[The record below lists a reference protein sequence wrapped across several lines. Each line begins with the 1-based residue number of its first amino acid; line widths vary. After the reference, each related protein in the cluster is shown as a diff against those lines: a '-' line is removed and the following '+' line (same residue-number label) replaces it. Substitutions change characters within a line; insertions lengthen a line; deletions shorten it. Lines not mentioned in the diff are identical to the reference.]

1 MWYVIIGKDIE
12 NSLQLRMETRDSH
25 LARLNDLTEQGRIL
39 VAGPIP
45 AIDNEDPGE
54 AGFSGSVII
63 AEFESLENAKDWAN
77 QDPYVKAGVFKEI
90 TVKPF
95 KKVIP

>member
-12 NSLQLRMETRDSH
+12 DSLQLRMETRDSH
-25 LARLNDLTEQGRIL
+25 LARLNDLTDQGRIL

-45 AIDNEDPGE
+45 AIDSKDPGE
-54 AGFSGSVII
+54 AGFSGSIII
-63 AEFESLENAKDWAN
+63 AEFNSLRDAEDWAN
-77 QDPYVKAGVFKEI
+77 KDPYVIAGVFSEI

-95 KKVIP
+95 KRVLP

>member
-12 NSLQLRMETRDSH
+12 NSLQLRMETRDAH

-45 AIDNEDPGE
+45 AIDSEDPGE
-54 AGFSGSVII
+54 AGFSGSIII
-63 AEFESLENAKDWAN
+63 AEFNSLRDAEDWAN
-77 QDPYVKAGVFKEI
+77 KDPYVIAGVFSEI

-95 KKVIP
+95 KRVLP

>member
-12 NSLQLRMETRDSH
+12 DSLQLRMKTRDSH
-25 LARLNDLTEQGRIL
+25 LARLNDLTDQGRIL

-54 AGFSGSVII
+54 AGFSGSII
-63 AEFESLENAKDWAN
+63 AEFKSLQDAEDWAN
-77 QDPYVKAGVFKEI
+77 QDPYVKAGVFSEI

-95 KKVIP
+95 KKVLP

>member
-12 NSLQLRMETRDSH
+12 DSLQLRMKTRDSH
-25 LARLNDLTEQGRIL
+25 LARLNDLTDQGRIL

-54 AGFSGSVII
+54 AGFSGSIII
-63 AEFESLENAKDWAN
+63 AEFKSLQDAEDWAN
-77 QDPYVKAGVFKEI
+77 QDPYVKAGVFSEI

-95 KKVIP
+95 KKVLP

>member
-12 NSLQLRMETRDSH
+12 DSLQLRMKTRDSH
-25 LARLNDLTEQGRIL
+25 LASLNDLTDQGRIL

-54 AGFSGSVII
+54 AGFSGSIII
-63 AEFESLENAKDWAN
+63 AEFKSLQDAEDWAN
-77 QDPYVKAGVFKEI
+77 QDPYVKAGVFSEI

-95 KKVIP
+95 KKVLP

>member
-12 NSLQLRMETRDSH
+12 NSLQLRIKTRESH
-25 LARLNDLTEQGRIL
+25 LARLNELSNQGRIL
-39 VAGPIP
+39 IAGPMP
-45 AIDNEDPGE
+45 AIDNENPGE

-63 AEFESLENAKDWAN
+63 AEFESIEEAKDWAS
-77 QDPYVKAGVFKEI
+77 QDPYNKAGIFEEL

-95 KKVIP
+95 KKVLP

>member
-12 NSLQLRMETRDSH
+12 DSLQLRMETRDSH
-25 LARLNDLTEQGRIL
+25 LARLNDLTDQGRIL

-45 AIDNEDPGE
+45 AIDSEDPGE
-54 AGFSGSVII
+54 AGFSGSIII
-63 AEFESLENAKDWAN
+63 AEFNSLRDAEDWAN
-77 QDPYVKAGVFKEI
+77 KDPYVIAGVFSEI

-95 KKVIP
+95 KRVLP

>member
-1 MWYVIIGKDIE
+1 
-12 NSLQLRMETRDSH
+12 METRDSH

-45 AIDNEDPGE
+45 VIDNEDPGE

>member
-25 LARLNDLTEQGRIL
+25 LARLNYLTEQGRIL

-45 AIDNEDPGE
+45 VIDNEDPGE

>member
-12 NSLQLRMETRDSH
+12 NSLQLRMKTRESH
-25 LARLNDLTEQGRIL
+25 LARLNELSNQGRIL
-39 VAGPIP
+39 IAGPMP
-45 AIDNEDPGE
+45 AIDNENPGE

-63 AEFESLENAKDWAN
+63 AEFESIEEAKDWAS
-77 QDPYVKAGVFKEI
+77 QDPYNKAGIFEEL

-95 KKVIP
+95 KKVLP

>member
-45 AIDNEDPGE
+45 VIDNEDPGE

>member
-12 NSLQLRMETRDSH
+12 NSLQLRMETRASH

-45 AIDNEDPGE
+45 VIDNEDPGE

>member
-45 AIDNEDPGE
+45 VIDNEDPGE
-54 AGFSGSVII
+54 AGFSGSVVI

>member
-12 NSLQLRMETRDSH
+12 DSLQLRMETRDSH
-25 LARLNDLTEQGRIL
+25 LARLNDLTDQARIL

-45 AIDNEDPGE
+45 AIDSEDPGE
-54 AGFSGSVII
+54 AGFSGSIII
-63 AEFESLENAKDWAN
+63 AEFNSLRDAEDWAN
-77 QDPYVKAGVFKEI
+77 KDPYVIAGVFSEI

-95 KKVIP
+95 KRVLP

>member
-1 MWYVIIGKDIE
+1 VWYVIIGKDIE

-45 AIDNEDPGE
+45 VIDNEDPGE

>member
-12 NSLQLRMETRDSH
+12 DSLQLRMKTRDSH
-25 LARLNDLTEQGRIL
+25 LARLNDLTNQGRIL

-54 AGFSGSVII
+54 AGFNGSIII
-63 AEFESLENAKDWAN
+63 AEFKSLQDAEDWAN
-77 QDPYVKAGVFKEI
+77 QDPYVKAGVFSEI

-95 KKVIP
+95 KKVLP

>member
-12 NSLQLRMETRDSH
+12 NSLQLRMETRDAH

-45 AIDNEDPGE
+45 VIDNEDPGE